1 MMVKHSMLLGLSVA
15 ALYTLSAAQA
25 ALPVVDLGY
34 AVHRATLNVSYEARQ
49 LPRDIHMDQS
59 SGSGYFNFSN
69 IRFGQPPV
77 GHLRFSPPLAPSGR
91 NTTVNDGQNSVIC
104 PQAAPAWSSEAA
116 EFIPD
121 LLTGQNISNYTHPS
135 SMQVPTNTNIS
146 SLLTPGP
153 GVSEDCLFLDVIV
166 PEKVFNITKT
176 NGTSGYHEVQ
186 CEPDQP
192 CKVPSG
198 APVLV
203 WIYGGGYTF
212 GSKTSYGNPTS
223 LISRSLENNGEG
235 LVYVAMNYRLGLF
248 GWLSGSDDVTANVGL
263 LDQRLAL
270 DWVQQNIHLFGGDP
284 SRVTVMGESAG
295 GGSIMHHIM
304 SYGGLGSVPFQRA
317 IPQSPAFQIFV
328 PSQSQQIF
336 ANALKNASAVTNLTI
351 SSASELRA
359 LPFKAL
365 YAVNIIM
372 TGLSNYGSFT
382 FGPVVDPSPNSYVPD
397 LPLRLVANGSYHNVS
412 VLVSHTSDEGLLF
425 TPPFVQT
432 QDDYKAAISQLFYSA
447 NVTSVNTI
455 TTELYPPVFSGRYG
469 YKTSIQR
476 NALSISNFLVTC
488 NVKYLASKLS
498 GYAYVFWVPPGLHGQ
513 DNAYTFFNGD
523 TSSLNAGVRVN
534 ATVAATLQRYL
545 TSFAMTGKPTAQGF
559 QSMVPYGKAFTV
571 SSISSKGLF
580 QPALGMLL
588 PDPGAAKQC
597 SFWAEAPYYTPN

>member
-1 MMVKHSMLLGLSVA
+1 MMVKSSFLLGISTA
-15 ALYTLSAAQA
+15 ALCTLSTAQA

-34 AVHRATLNVSYEARQ
+34 AVHQATLNVR
-49 LPRDIHMDQS
+49 
-59 SGSGYFNFSN
+59 YFNFSN

-77 GHLRFSPPLAPSGR
+77 GPLRFSPPLAPSGR
-91 NTTVNDGQNSVIC
+91 NTTVNDGQNSVMC
-104 PQAAPAWSSEAA
+104 PQAGPAWISEAT
-116 EFIPD
+116 EFITD

-135 SMQVPTNTNIS
+135 MMQMPTSTNLS

-153 GVSEDCLFLDVIV
+153 RVSEDCLFLDVIV
-166 PEKVFNITKT
+166 PEKVFDVTKT

-186 CEPDQP
+186 CEPGQP

-203 WIYGGGYTF
+203 WIYGGGYTG

-223 LISRSLENNGEG
+223 LISRSLENGGEG
-235 LVYVAMNYRLGLF
+235 IVYVAINCRLGLF
-248 GWLSGSDDVTANVGL
+248 GWLSGSEDITANVGL

-270 DWVQQNIHLFGGDP
+270 DWIQQNIHLFGGGP

-295 GGSIMHHIM
+295 AGSIMHHIT
-304 SYGGLGSVPFQRA
+304 SYGGLGSVPFHQA

-328 PSQSQQIF
+328 PSQSEQIF
-336 ANALKNASAVTNLTI
+336 ANALKNASAIANVTI
-351 SSASELRA
+351 SSADDLRS
-359 LPFKAL
+359 LPFEAL
-365 YAVNIIM
+365 YAVNTIM
-372 TGLSNYGSFT
+372 TGLSTYGSFT
-382 FGPVVDPSPNSYVPD
+382 FGPVVDPSPDSYVPD

-432 QDDYKAAISQLFYSA
+432 QDDYKVAIA
-447 NVTSVNTI
+447 NLYPTANGSTVNTI
-455 TTELYPPVFSGRYG
+455 TTELYPPIFNGTYG

-476 NALSISNFLVTC
+476 TALAISNFLVTC
-488 NVKYLASKLS
+488 N
-498 GYAYVFWVPPGLHGQ
+498 AYVFWVPPGLHGQ

-523 TSSLNAGVRVN
+523 TSSLNQGARVN

-545 TSFAMTGKPTAQGF
+545 TSFAMTGNPTAQGV
-559 QSMVPYGKAFTV
+559 QDMVPYGDAFTV

-588 PDPGAAKQC
+588 PDPGAVKQC
-597 SFWAEAPYYTPN
+597 DFWAEAPYYTPG